1 MRRLKGYFPIFVI
14 ALMVQIL
21 APIGASWAFASAVSD
36 PLAAVEICHQ
46 SDPSSNGSDQGG
58 QHRSHDASC
67 VLCCGFNANATPAN
81 APEPAGLAAPYRSAS
96 NIIWRD
102 SAPRLADSCTG
113 SNAKARAPPSIS

>member
-14 ALMVQIL
+14 ALMVQLL

-36 PLAAVEICHQ
+36 PLAAEEICHQ

-67 VLCCGFNANATPAN
+67 VLCCGFGASATPGST
-81 APEPAGLAAPYRSAS
+81 PEPAGLIAAYRASSA
-96 NIIWRD
+96 IVWRD
-102 SAPRLADSCTG
+102 YAPQLAESRTG